1 MNEANEDANRLTMD
15 DDLQRI
21 IRQALYDAR
30 AAGRDHLTQT
40 ELAVRAVLQARPGMT
55 APDALTAVNYFRR
68 Q

>member
-1 MNEANEDANRLTMD
+1 MD

-21 IRQALYDAR
+21 IRQALDDAR

-40 ELAVRAVLQARPGMT
+40 EAAVRAVLQARPAMT
-55 APDALTAVNYFRR
+55 APGALSVVNLFLG